1 MKFDR
6 KALIA
11 KHGENNLKMATAT
24 NEDGEEFQFVL
35 KKPNRSVV
43 QALNACQGNEE
54 KAEKILIKNCIVEG
68 DMDGLED
75 ASVYVGILEQCGKL
89 FKKAN
94 VELKKF

>member
-6 KALIA
+6 SALVA
-11 KHGENNLKMATAT
+11 KYGEKNLRLATAT
-24 NEDGEEFQFVL
+24 DSDGEEFQFVL
-35 KKPNRSVV
+35 KKPSRAIV

-68 DMDGLED
+68 DMEALDD
-75 ASVYVGILEQCGKL
+75 AEVYIGILEQCGKL